1 MTDAKYKQTMKEITI
16 TTNTDHHVC
25 DARKVANWITFR
37 CPICAY
43 VRVMDESTG
52 EMKVINPGDPD
63 VLHSGLSFPTG
74 IDPEYPMS

>member
-1 MTDAKYKQTMKEITI
+1 MQIEIN
-16 TTNTDHHVC
+16 TTSDRHVC

-37 CPICAY
+37 CPHCAY

-52 EMKVINPGDPD
+52 EMKVLKQGDPD
-63 VLHSGLSFPTG
+63 VLHSGLSYPAG